1 MTASDKENLHTRKE
15 VLRALEAVEFL
26 KALGY
31 PSERDALEILQY
43 VLGTYETYLT
53 VRMTLGAFI
62 PYMGRR

>member
-15 VLRALEAVEFL
+15 VLRALEAGEFL